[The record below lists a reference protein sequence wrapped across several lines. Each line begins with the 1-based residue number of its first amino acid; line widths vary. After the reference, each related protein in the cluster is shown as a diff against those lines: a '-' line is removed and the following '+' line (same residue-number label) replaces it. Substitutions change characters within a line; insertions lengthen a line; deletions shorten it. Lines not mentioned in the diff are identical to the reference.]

1 MDHYLDYYDYNYSL
15 YTPDNIFNLTHQ
27 ATPTAV
33 ENDLWINYQVSF
45 LNTNKLIDNHSKT
58 NSIRDYSLL
67 PLAVRYSSPDG
78 KTHVIE
84 RPPFEIEIDFS
95 TSTSYRSRITPK
107 FLQSVKM
114 WIPWTV
120 SVISTDY
127 QSNSF
132 SSSFSFHLYFND
144 GPLQSFDD
152 KLVPCYLPN
161 SSGGNICMGQDSLG
175 TTQLIQ
181 DSASITDIYNHTFNS
196 YFGGWN
202 CDLCPEMR
210 NSEYFVPIVE
220 RISATK
226 KNAAIVANY
235 ARSYNTAK
243 YFKSLLYLLSNTSLQ
258 EHVGYI
264 TYTKQKTS
272 HYPTLRRHFEKSVS
286 KPTISQSYQNATA
299 PWARI
304 ARPLTSFYGQY
315 PSVPEQYPS
324 IVQETAFKV
333 VIKNYD
339 NSLIADYISNPYVVA
354 SIYKAMLNFD
364 PAILQNEFDHSEIA
378 PYIKQSET
386 I

>member
-1 MDHYLDYYDYNYSL
+1 MDYSVNYYDYNYSL
-15 YTPDNIFNLTHQ
+15 YTPENIFNLTHQ
-27 ATPTAV
+27 ATPRSV

-45 LNTNKLIDNHSKT
+45 LDTNRLIDHHSKT
-58 NSIRDYSLL
+58 NSTRDYSLL

-95 TSTSYRSRITPK
+95 SSTSYRPRNTPK
-107 FLQSVKM
+107 FLQSAKM

-132 SSSFSFHLYFND
+132 SSSFGFHLYFND

-161 SSGGNICMGQDSLG
+161 SSSGNICMGQDSLG

-181 DSASITDIYNHTFNS
+181 DGASITDIYNHTFNS

-202 CDLCPEMR
+202 CDLCPQMLS
-210 NSEYFVPIVE
+210 SEYFAPIVQ
-220 RISATK
+220 RISANK
-226 KNAAIVANY
+226 KNAAIVGNY
-235 ARSYNTAK
+235 AYRNNTGK

-258 EHVGYI
+258 EHIRYI
-264 TYTKQKTS
+264 TYTKEKVS
-272 HYPTLRRHFEKSVS
+272 HYPTLRRHFEKSS
-286 KPTISQSYQNATA
+286 SSTTITPSYQNATA
-299 PWARI
+299 PRSRI
-304 ARPLTSFYGQY
+304 ARPLTLIYGQH
-315 PSVPEQYPS
+315 SFGEEQLPFA
-324 IVQETAFKV
+324 QETSFRV

-339 NSLIADYISNPYVVA
+339 NSLVADYISNPYLVS
-354 SIYKAMLNFD
+354 SIYRTMLNFD
-364 PAILQNEFDHSEIA
+364 PNNLQIEFDHSELA
-378 PYIKQSET
+378 PYIQQSET
-386 I
+386 V

>member
-1 MDHYLDYYDYNYSL
+1 MDFNYYDYTYSL
-15 YTPDNIFNLTHQ
+15 YTPENIFNLTHQ

-33 ENDLWINYQVSF
+33 ENDLWINYQINF
-45 LNTNKLIDNHSKT
+45 LDTDKLIKNHSQT
-58 NSIRDYSLL
+58 SSTRDYSLL

-84 RPPFEIEIDFS
+84 RPPFQIEIDFS
-95 TSTSYRSRITPK
+95 TSNSYRARVTPK
-107 FLQSVKM
+107 FLHSAKM

-120 SVISTDY
+120 SVISTNC

-175 TTQLIQ
+175 TSQLIQ
-181 DSASITDIYNHTFNS
+181 DGSSITDIYNHTFNS

-202 CDLCPEMR
+202 CDLSSHML
-210 NSEYFVPIVE
+210 NSEYFLPIVE
-220 RISATK
+220 RISTNK
-226 KNAAIVANY
+226 KDAAIVSNY
-235 ARSYNTAK
+235 DRRHHTAK

-258 EHVGYI
+258 EHIGYI
-264 TYTKQKTS
+264 TYTKEKS
-272 HYPTLRRHFEKSVS
+272 SYYPTLRHHFDKSNYNS
-286 KPTISQSYQNATA
+286 FNAITQSYQNATA
-299 PWARI
+299 PWSRI
-304 ARPLTSFYGQY
+304 ARALNHTYANYPSGVIETSF
-315 PSVPEQYPS
+315 
-324 IVQETAFKV
+324 KV
-333 VIKNYD
+333 LVKNYEP
-339 NSLIADYISNPYVVA
+339 SLVLEYISNPYIVS

-364 PAILQNEFDHSEIA
+364 PAILQNKFDHSEIA
-378 PYIKQSET
+378 PYLQQSET